1 MKTHFDKKQLE
12 EEYKVDELRELAK
25 GMGLSPDGKKAELI
39 ERIAAVEVDVPD
51 EDDEQQAA
59 ANTPTVNEQ
68 QAAANTPTVN
78 EQQAAANTPAVNEQ
92 QAAGANVS
100 ETDTTVKITVTETYK
115 DLQRDITQHAGD
127 TFEVTKERAAQLIE
141 AGVAKAA
148 E

>member
-1 MKTHFDKKQLE
+1 MKGHLDKKQLE

-25 GMGLSPDGKKAELI
+25 SLGLSPDGKKAELV
-39 ERIAAVEVDVPD
+39 ERIAATEVDIPD

-68 QAAANTPTVN
+68 QT
-78 EQQAAANTPAVNEQ
+78 
-92 QAAGANVS
+92 AGANVS
-100 ETDTTVKITVTETYK
+100 ETDTTVKVTVTETYK
-115 DLQRDITQHAGD
+115 DLQRNITQHAGD

>member
-1 MKTHFDKKQLE
+1 MKGHLDKKQLE

-25 GMGLSPDGKKAELI
+25 SLGLSPDGKKAELV
-39 ERIAAVEVDVPD
+39 ERIAAVEVDVTD
-51 EDDEQQAA
+51 EDDKQQAVANTPTANDQQAA
-59 ANTPTVNEQ
+59 A
-68 QAAANTPTVN
+68 
-78 EQQAAANTPAVNEQ
+78 
-92 QAAGANVS
+92 ANVS
-100 ETDTTVKITVTETYK
+100 VSDTIKVIVTETYK

>member
-1 MKTHFDKKQLE
+1 MKGHLDKKQLE
-12 EEYKVDELRELAK
+12 EEYKVDELRDLAK
-25 GMGLSPDGKKAELI
+25 SLGLSPDGKKAELV
-39 ERIAAVEVDVPD
+39 ERISATEVDIPD

-59 ANTPTVNEQ
+59 ANTPT
-68 QAAANTPTVN
+68 A
-78 EQQAAANTPAVNEQ
+78 NEQ

-100 ETDTTVKITVTETYK
+100 VSDTTVKVIVTETYK

>member
-1 MKTHFDKKQLE
+1 MKGHLDKKQLE

-25 GMGLSPDGKKAELI
+25 SLGLSPDGKKAELV
-39 ERIAAVEVDVPD
+39 ERIAATEVDIPD

-68 QAAANTPTVN
+68 QAA
-78 EQQAAANTPAVNEQ
+78 
-92 QAAGANVS
+92 GANVS
-100 ETDTTVKITVTETYK
+100 VSDTTVKVIVTETYK

-127 TFEVTKERAAQLIE
+127 AFEVTKERAAQLIE

>member
-1 MKTHFDKKQLE
+1 MKGHLDKKQLE

-25 GMGLSPDGKKAELI
+25 SLGLSPDGKKAELV
-39 ERIAAVEVDVPD
+39 ERIAAVEADIPD

-59 ANTPTVNEQ
+59 AN
-68 QAAANTPTVN
+68 
-78 EQQAAANTPAVNEQ
+78 EQ
-92 QAAGANVS
+92 QAAGDNVS
-100 ETDTTVKITVTETYK
+100 ETDTTVKVIVTETYK

>member
-1 MKTHFDKKQLE
+1 MKGHLDKKQLE

-25 GMGLSPDGKKAELI
+25 SLGLSPDGKKAELV
-39 ERIAAVEVDVPD
+39 ERIVAVEVDVTD
-51 EDDEQQAA
+51 EDDKQQAA
-59 ANTPTVNEQ
+59 ANTPTANDQ
-68 QAAANTPTVN
+68 QAAA
-78 EQQAAANTPAVNEQ
+78 
-92 QAAGANVS
+92 ANVS
-100 ETDTTVKITVTETYK
+100 VSDTIKVIVTETYK

>member
-1 MKTHFDKKQLE
+1 MKGHLDKKQLE

-25 GMGLSPDGKKAELI
+25 SLGLSPDGKKAELV
-39 ERIAAVEVDVPD
+39 ERIAVTEVDIPD
-51 EDDEQQAA
+51 EDDEQQATVNEQQTA
-59 ANTPTVNEQ
+59 ANTLTANEQ
-68 QAAANTPTVN
+68 QAAANTPT
-78 EQQAAANTPAVNEQ
+78 VNEQ

>member
-1 MKTHFDKKQLE
+1 MKGHLDKKQLE
-12 EEYKVDELRELAK
+12 KEYKVDELRELAK
-25 GMGLSPDGKKAELI
+25 SLGVSPDGKKAELV
-39 ERIAAVEVDVPD
+39 ERIAATEVDIPD
-51 EDDEQQAA
+51 ENDEQQTATNTPTVNEQQTAA
-59 ANTPTVNEQ
+59 STPTVNEQ
-68 QAAANTPTVN
+68 QAAANG
-78 EQQAAANTPAVNEQ
+78 Q

-100 ETDTTVKITVTETYK
+100 VSDTTVKVIVTETYK

>member
-1 MKTHFDKKQLE
+1 MKGHLDKKQLE

-25 GMGLSPDGKKAELI
+25 SLGLSSDGKKAELV

-59 ANTPTVNEQ
+59 
-68 QAAANTPTVN
+68 
-78 EQQAAANTPAVNEQ
+78 
-92 QAAGANVS
+92 GANVS
-100 ETDTTVKITVTETYK
+100 ETDTTVKVTVTETYK

>member
-1 MKTHFDKKQLE
+1 MKGHLDKKQLE
-12 EEYKVDELRELAK
+12 KEYKVDELRELAK

-68 QAAANTPTVN
+68 QAA
-78 EQQAAANTPAVNEQ
+78 
-92 QAAGANVS
+92 GANVS
-100 ETDTTVKITVTETYK
+100 VSDTTVKVIVTETYK

>member
-1 MKTHFDKKQLE
+1 MKGHLDKKQLE

-25 GMGLSPDGKKAELI
+25 SLGLSPDGKKAELV
-39 ERIAAVEVDVPD
+39 ERIAATEVDIPD

-68 QAAANTPTVN
+68 H
-78 EQQAAANTPAVNEQ
+78 
-92 QAAGANVS
+92 AAGANVS
-100 ETDTTVKITVTETYK
+100 VSGTTVKVIVTETYK

>member
-1 MKTHFDKKQLE
+1 MKGHLDKKQLE

-25 GMGLSPDGKKAELI
+25 SLGLSPDGKKAELV
-39 ERIAAVEVDVPD
+39 ERIAATEVDIPD

-59 ANTPTVNEQ
+59 ANTP
-68 QAAANTPTVN
+68 AAN
-78 EQQAAANTPAVNEQ
+78 EQQAAANTPAANER

-100 ETDTTVKITVTETYK
+100 ETDTTVKVTVTETYK

>member
-1 MKTHFDKKQLE
+1 MKGHLDKKQLE

-25 GMGLSPDGKKAELI
+25 SLGLSPGGKKAELV

-68 QAAANTPTVN
+68 QAA
-78 EQQAAANTPAVNEQ
+78 
-92 QAAGANVS
+92 GANVS
-100 ETDTTVKITVTETYK
+100 VSDTTVKVIVTETYK

-127 TFEVTKERAAQLIE
+127 TFEATKERAAQLIE

-148 E
+148 AE

>member
-1 MKTHFDKKQLE
+1 MKGHLDKKQLE

-25 GMGLSPDGKKAELI
+25 SLGLSPDGKKAELV
-39 ERIAAVEVDVPD
+39 ERIAATEADIPD

-68 QAAANTPTVN
+68 QT
-78 EQQAAANTPAVNEQ
+78 
-92 QAAGANVS
+92 AGANVS
-100 ETDTTVKITVTETYK
+100 ETDTTVKVTVTETYK

>member
-1 MKTHFDKKQLE
+1 MKGHLDKKQLE
-12 EEYKVDELRELAK
+12 KEYKVDELRELAK
-25 GMGLSPDGKKAELI
+25 SLGLSPDGKKAELI
-39 ERIAAVEVDVPD
+39 ERIAAVEVDVAD

-59 ANTPTVNEQ
+59 TNTPTANEQQTAANTPTANEQ
-68 QAAANTPTVN
+68 QAAA
-78 EQQAAANTPAVNEQ
+78 
-92 QAAGANVS
+92 ANVS
-100 ETDTTVKITVTETYK
+100 VSDTTIKVIVKETYK

>member
-1 MKTHFDKKQLE
+1 MKGHLDKKQLE

-25 GMGLSPDGKKAELI
+25 SLGLSPDGKKAELV
-39 ERIAAVEVDVPD
+39 ERIAATEVDIPD
-51 EDDEQQAA
+51 EDDEQQTA
-59 ANTPTVNEQ
+59 ANTPT
-68 QAAANTPTVN
+68 AN
-78 EQQAAANTPAVNEQ
+78 EQQAAANTPAANEQ

-100 ETDTTVKITVTETYK
+100 VSDTTVKVIVTETYK

>member
-1 MKTHFDKKQLE
+1 MKGHLDKKQLE

-25 GMGLSPDGKKAELI
+25 SMGLSPDGKKAELV
-39 ERIAAVEVDVPD
+39 ERIAATEVDIPD

-68 QAAANTPTVN
+68 QAA
-78 EQQAAANTPAVNEQ
+78 
-92 QAAGANVS
+92 GANVS
-100 ETDTTVKITVTETYK
+100 VSDTTVKVIVTETYK

>member
-1 MKTHFDKKQLE
+1 MKGHLEKKQLE

-25 GMGLSPDGKKAELI
+25 SLGLSPDGKKAELV

-59 ANTPTVNEQ
+59 ANTPAANEQ
-68 QAAANTPTVN
+68 QAVASTPT
-78 EQQAAANTPAVNEQ
+78 ANEQ

-100 ETDTTVKITVTETYK
+100 VSDTIKVIVTETYK

>member
-1 MKTHFDKKQLE
+1 MKGHLDKKQLE

-25 GMGLSPDGKKAELI
+25 SLGLSTDGKKAELV
-39 ERIAAVEVDVPD
+39 ERIAAAEVDVPD
-51 EDDEQQAA
+51 EDDEQQAT
-59 ANTPTVNEQ
+59 ANTPTANEQ
-68 QAAANTPTVN
+68 QAAANTPT
-78 EQQAAANTPAVNEQ
+78 TSDQ

-100 ETDTTVKITVTETYK
+100 ETDTTVEVIVTETYK

>member
-1 MKTHFDKKQLE
+1 MKGHSTKKQLE

-25 GMGLSPDGKKAELI
+25 SLGLSPDGKKAELV
-39 ERIAAVEVDVPD
+39 ERIAAAEVDIPD

-59 ANTPTVNEQ
+59 ANTPTVNG
-68 QAAANTPTVN
+68 
-78 EQQAAANTPAVNEQ
+78 Q

-100 ETDTTVKITVTETYK
+100 VSDTTVKVIVTETYK

-127 TFEVTKERAAQLIE
+127 TFEATKERAAQLIE

>member
-1 MKTHFDKKQLE
+1 MKGHLDKKQLK

-25 GMGLSPDGKKAELI
+25 SLGLSPDGKKAELV

-68 QAAANTPTVN
+68 QAA
-78 EQQAAANTPAVNEQ
+78 
-92 QAAGANVS
+92 GANVS
-100 ETDTTVKITVTETYK
+100 VSDTTVKVIVTETYK

-127 TFEVTKERAAQLIE
+127 TFEATKERAAQLIE

>member
-1 MKTHFDKKQLE
+1 MKGHLDKKQLE

-25 GMGLSPDGKKAELI
+25 SLGLSPDGKKAELV
-39 ERIAAVEVDVPD
+39 ERIAATEVDIPD

-68 QAAANTPTVN
+68 QAA
-78 EQQAAANTPAVNEQ
+78 ENTPAANEQ

-100 ETDTTVKITVTETYK
+100 ETDTTVKVTVTETYK